1 MISYLLV
8 INMLAPTGSVIPVSS
23 QRFQE
28 LSLCQMVGHEILIEH
43 HKKYPQTF
51 ISAECRRVY
60 D

>member
-8 INMLAPTGSVIPVSS
+8 ISMIAPTGQVVPVSS
-23 QRFQE
+23 QKFLE
-28 LSLCQMVGHEILIEH
+28 LGLCQTVGHEILVEH
-43 HKKYPQTF
+43 HKRYPQTF